1 MNTFNTQNESKLTSE
16 KRPKSSSEKVQYS
29 TFIIA
34 GRLYGI
40 DVTKVQEVVRPM
52 PITPVPLAPPYISGL
67 INLRG
72 QVATAIGLRQLFELP
87 SRPSEELMNV
97 VCKAHGALL
106 SFQVDEIGDVVEVE
120 KSEFEETPAIIHES
134 IKRFLG
140 GIYKVNSTLLSVLEI
155 DPIGRFLG
163 LITARANEAS

>member
-1 MNTFNTQNESKLTSE
+1 MNTFNSPSDSKLTSE

-52 PITPVPLAPPYISGL
+52 PITPVPLAPAYISGL

-87 SRPSEELMNV
+87 SRPSDELMNV

-163 LITARANEAS
+163 LITTRTNEAS